1 MATLSKAPNLLRA
14 FPQSKRVGQIA
25 TRPEFAEAQ
34 RWFVR
39 ERSWTNDIHL
49 QLCRI
54 PAATF
59 FERPR
64 AEWFRLQLE
73 NLGWTAQIDRA
84 GNVLATFGQA
94 VMRTMVVSAHLDTV
108 FAPNRPEDVY
118 VAPDGRIVGPGTS
131 DNGAGLSALLAL
143 CRVLRGDPAL
153 HTLASSLLVVA
164 NVGEEGE
171 GNLSGMRYL
180 CQSLAGQN
188 SGAQNVGGQQHR
200 GQHSAVQQ
208 GPEAASIRGFVVLD
222 GPSTEHITAQALAS
236 WRYELA
242 FTGVGGHTWNDHGTP
257 NPVHV
262 LSEAI
267 ASFVRSAD
275 AYASAPNRSPCSYNF
290 SVVEG
295 GTSINSIPASARA
308 KLDIRSED
316 PAMLNELS
324 AMMAATVERSLEH
337 GNRSTK
343 GSRLAAK
350 IKDLGSRPGGKLP
363 GDSPV
368 LQAIQA
374 VDAHLQIKS
383 RLQCASTDANV
394 PLALGLHAISIGA
407 GGHGGGSHTRE
418 EWYQPD
424 GREIGLRRI
433 LLLLGVLQQEF
444 GPTEATSAE

>member
-1 MATLSKAPNLLRA
+1 MATLPKAHHPLRVQPFSRAPQGTRRIGEIASRPA
-14 FPQSKRVGQIA
+14 FAG
-25 TRPEFAEAQ
+25 AQ

-39 ERSWTNDIHL
+39 ERAWINDIHL

-59 FERPR
+59 FERAR

-73 NLGWTAQIDRA
+73 NFGWTAQLDRA
-84 GNVLATFGQA
+84 GNVLATFGRKEQP
-94 VMRTMVVSAHLDTV
+94 RTLVVSAHLDTV
-108 FAPNRPEDVY
+108 FAPNRAEDVY

-131 DNGAGLSALLAL
+131 DNGTGLSALLTLA
-143 CRVLRGDPAL
+143 RVVSGDPGL
-153 HTLASSLLVVA
+153 HDLASSLLLVA

-180 CQSLAGQN
+180 CQHLLS
-188 SGAQNVGGQQHR
+188 
-200 GQHSAVQQ
+200 QHS
-208 GPEAASIRGFVVLD
+208 PELTQVRGFVVLD

-236 WRYELA
+236 WRFEVT
-242 FTGVGGHTWNDHGTP
+242 FTGAGGHTWNDHGTP

-262 LSEAI
+262 LSDAI
-267 ASFVRSAD
+267 CRFVRSAD
-275 AYASAPNRSPCSYNF
+275 ALAGAPNSPQCSYNF

-295 GTSINSIPASARA
+295 GTSINSIPSSARA

-316 PAMLNELS
+316 PGMLNELS
-324 AMMAATVERSLEH
+324 GLIATAVERSLEH
-337 GNRSTK
+337 GNRFAK
-343 GSRLAAK
+343 GNRLTAK

-363 GDSPV
+363 ADSPV
-368 LQAIQA
+368 LRAIQE
-374 VDAHLQIKS
+374 VDNHLHIKS

-424 GREIGLRRI
+424 GRELGLRRI
-433 LLLLGVLQQEF
+433 FLLLGALQAEF
-444 GPTEATSAE
+444 GNPEAPAAE